1 MYLRTVQ
8 FSCRSVDNGLKAML
22 IWHAIDSFGDS
33 FIILLCSFSYV
44 AVCKI
49 LATELESRLDETGKT
64 HEVLE
69 MGYSVD
75 DVKPKRKT
83 KYQKS

>member
-1 MYLRTVQ
+1 MIEMPFSILYTIKLLFSGELKYLVMFVSR
-8 FSCRSVDNGLKAML
+8 FP
-22 IWHAIDSFGDS
+22 
-33 FIILLCSFSYV
+33 
-44 AVCKI
+44 VCKI

-69 MGYSVD
+69 LGYSVD

>member
-1 MYLRTVQ
+1 
-8 FSCRSVDNGLKAML
+8 ML
-22 IWHAIDSFGDS
+22 ILHEIASFGES
-33 FIILLCSFSYV
+33 FNIVLSLFSYI

-69 MGYSVD
+69 LGYSVD

>member
-1 MYLRTVQ
+1 M
-8 FSCRSVDNGLKAML
+8 SVFY
-22 IWHAIDSFGDS
+22 IP
-33 FIILLCSFSYV
+33 
-44 AVCKI
+44 VCKI

-69 MGYSVD
+69 FGYSLD
-75 DVKPKRKT
+75 DTKTKRKA

>member
-1 MYLRTVQ
+1 MV
-8 FSCRSVDNGLKAML
+8 
-22 IWHAIDSFGDS
+22 
-33 FIILLCSFSYV
+33 LCIFSYV

-69 MGYSVD
+69 LGYSVD

>member
-1 MYLRTVQ
+1 MIETL
-8 FSCRSVDNGLKAML
+8 FSML
-22 IWHAIDSFGDS
+22 YTIK
-33 FIILLCSFSYV
+33 LLFSGAYSTWLCLFFDI

-69 MGYSVD
+69 LGYSVD

-83 KYQKS
+83 KYHKS

>member
-1 MYLRTVQ
+1 VLNLHEIASIGEIFITV
-8 FSCRSVDNGLKAML
+8 
-22 IWHAIDSFGDS
+22 
-33 FIILLCSFSYV
+33 LCLFSYI

-49 LATELESRLDETGKT
+49 LATELELRLDETGKT
-64 HEVLE
+64 HAVLE
-69 MGYSVD
+69 LGYSID

>member
-1 MYLRTVQ
+1 
-8 FSCRSVDNGLKAML
+8 ML
-22 IWHAIDSFGDS
+22 ILHEIASFGE
-33 FIILLCSFSYV
+33 SFSIVLCLFSYI

-49 LATELESRLDETGKT
+49 LAAELESRLDETGKT

-69 MGYSVD
+69 LGYSLD

>member
-1 MYLRTVQ
+1 V
-8 FSCRSVDNGLKAML
+8 L
-22 IWHAIDSFGDS
+22 ILHEIASSGG
-33 FIILLCSFSYV
+33 SFSIALCLFSYI

-69 MGYSVD
+69 LGYSVD

>member
-1 MYLRTVQ
+1 
-8 FSCRSVDNGLKAML
+8 ML
-22 IWHAIDSFGDS
+22 ILHEIASFGAS
-33 FIILLCSFSYV
+33 FNIALCLLSYI

-69 MGYSVD
+69 LGYSVD

>member
-1 MYLRTVQ
+1 MTAKCSLACDKPQKCCCGER
-8 FSCRSVDNGLKAML
+8 FS
-22 IWHAIDSFGDS
+22 IW
-33 FIILLCSFSYV
+33 LCSFYNFT
-44 AVCKI
+44 VCKI

-69 MGYSVD
+69 LGYSVD

-83 KYQKS
+83 MYKKS

>member
-1 MYLRTVQ
+1 MIEML
-8 FSCRSVDNGLKAML
+8 FSML
-22 IWHAIDSFGDS
+22 YTIKLPFSGAYSTC
-33 FIILLCSFSYV
+33 LCLFSDI

-69 MGYSVD
+69 LGYSVD

>member
-1 MYLRTVQ
+1 VLILHEIASFGANFGIALCL
-8 FSCRSVDNGLKAML
+8 FSC
-22 IWHAIDSFGDS
+22 I
-33 FIILLCSFSYV
+33 

-69 MGYSVD
+69 LGYSVD